1 MSKSISTLVILGIS
15 ALIVLY
21 ILSSFHK
28 VFNRQSIHEQ
38 VSTVTTEGELSADAA
53 TIAHSIINLN
63 EQITESAASK
73 ENTDPVSE
81 QSDTTSNLQNLVN
94 APETTEEEPAVDIVS
109 TPGEIL
115 REKPHLQNALPP
127 IPQAPPRPQGSPIV
141 TAPIEES
148 FSQTGSS
155 NNLFPAPITNTSP
168 TSNSTINSSSSA
180 FPAPIV
186 PSTSRSNSSNQG
198 SNSFPAPR

>member
-1 MSKSISTLVILGIS
+1 MNKSISTLVLLGIS

-38 VSTVTTEGELSADAA
+38 VTTATTKSEPSTNA
-53 TIAHSIINLN
+53 TDVAQNIINLN
-63 EQITESAASK
+63 EQITESVTAATENADNEQTGTTHNLEELVNSPEVIEEEAAS
-73 ENTDPVSE
+73 E
-81 QSDTTSNLQNLVN
+81 
-94 APETTEEEPAVDIVS
+94 IVG
-109 TPGEIL
+109 TPGDMI

-127 IPQAPPRPQGSPIV
+127 IPQAPPLPQGSPIV
-141 TAPIEES
+141 TAPTAES

-155 NNLFPAPITNTSP
+155 NNQFPAPITNIPPISDA
-168 TSNSTINSSSSA
+168 NINSASSA
-180 FPAPIV
+180 FPAPIL
-186 PSTSRSNSSNQG
+186 PSTNHSNTGNQG

>member
-1 MSKSISTLVILGIS
+1 MNKSISTLVLLGIS

-38 VSTVTTEGELSADAA
+38 VTTASTESEPPTNA
-53 TIAHSIINLN
+53 TAVAQNIINLN
-63 EQITESAASK
+63 EQITESVTAATENADNEQTGTTHNLQELVNSPEVIEEEAAS
-73 ENTDPVSE
+73 E
-81 QSDTTSNLQNLVN
+81 
-94 APETTEEEPAVDIVS
+94 IVG
-109 TPGEIL
+109 TPGDMI

-127 IPQAPPRPQGSPIV
+127 IPQAPPLPQGSPIV
-141 TAPIEES
+141 TAPTAES

-155 NNLFPAPITNTSP
+155 NNQFPAPITNIPPISDA
-168 TSNSTINSSSSA
+168 NINSASSA
-180 FPAPIV
+180 FPAPIL
-186 PSTSRSNSSNQG
+186 PSTNHSNTGNQG